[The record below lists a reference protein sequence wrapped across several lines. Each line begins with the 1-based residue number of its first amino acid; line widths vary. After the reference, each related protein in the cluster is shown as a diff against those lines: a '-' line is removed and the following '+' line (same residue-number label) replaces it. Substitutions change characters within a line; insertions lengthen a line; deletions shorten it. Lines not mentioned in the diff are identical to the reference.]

1 MSLPF
6 EVRGIFLEHL
16 FPETTFAFFLRGT
29 NGRQRTGIPLPPITL
44 TTKQLRLES
53 LKVAINRTEIEIH
66 SGPGNHAFQNWLGN
80 IDFSIHGDMD
90 NAIINGFDAVKR
102 LSFPYFS
109 RFPHPNL
116 PPDRPNDDIELMK
129 KCPKL
134 EEIKLNFMPRE
145 LWDPYEEREKTAV
158 QLRGQYRLDGLLELE
173 LLEKVTLVST
183 SIAEDETLGI
193 GALVSWLEEGF
204 EKLGRKVEVGR

>member
-1 MSLPF
+1 
-6 EVRGIFLEHL
+6 
-16 FPETTFAFFLRGT
+16 
-29 NGRQRTGIPLPPITL
+29 
-44 TTKQLRLES
+44 
-53 LKVAINRTEIEIH
+53 
-66 SGPGNHAFQNWLGN
+66 
-80 IDFSIHGDMD
+80 
-90 NAIINGFDAVKR
+90 
-102 LSFPYFS
+102 
-109 RFPHPNL
+109 
-116 PPDRPNDDIELMK
+116 
-129 KCPKL
+129 
-134 EEIKLNFMPRE
+134 MPRE